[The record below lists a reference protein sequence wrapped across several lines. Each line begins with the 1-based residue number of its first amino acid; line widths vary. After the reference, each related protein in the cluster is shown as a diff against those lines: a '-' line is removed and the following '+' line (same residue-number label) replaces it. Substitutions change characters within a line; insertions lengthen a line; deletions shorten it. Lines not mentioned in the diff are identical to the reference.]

1 MAKTDFSAPEFQ
13 PFPRHAPFAT
23 DGIAHEVFRGGA
35 GPAVLILHELPGQTP
50 QFWRFAH
57 WVAGAGFSV
66 YAPDLFSRPG
76 ETTGKIGLVSATLK
90 VCISRE
96 IHLLAANRSS
106 PVTNWLRALARR
118 ASEECGGPVG
128 VVGMCMTGNFALS
141 LVLEDCV
148 AAPVASQPS
157 MPAPLLPGSRASL
170 HLSADEKNALRN
182 RTDVRVLA
190 LRFAG
195 DPLCTAARFNEL
207 EKLLGAR
214 LEAHILPDAAA
225 NPDGNPKPHA
235 VLTRDLIDAAGEPTR
250 AAAERVLAFLGER
263 LTPAG
268 ERIAFRTEL

>member
-1 MAKTDFSAPEFQ
+1 M
-13 PFPRHAPFAT
+13 
-23 DGIAHEVFRGGA
+23 AHEVFRGGA
-35 GPAVLILHELPGQTP
+35 GPAVLILHELPGMTP

-57 WVAGAGFSV
+57 WVRGAGFSV

-76 ETTGKIGLVSATLK
+76 KVTGKIGLVSAALK

-96 IHLLAANRSS
+96 IHMLAANRSS
-106 PVTNWLRALARR
+106 PVSGWLRALARR
-118 ASEECGGPVG
+118 ASGECGGKVG

-157 MPAPLLPGSRASL
+157 MPAPLRPGARAAL

-182 RTDVRVLA
+182 RSDVPVMA

-195 DPLCTAARFNEL
+195 DRLCAAARFNEL

-214 LEAHILPDAAA
+214 LEAHVLPDAAA

-235 VLTRDLIDAAGEPTR
+235 VLTADLIDAAGEPTR
-250 AAAERVLAFLGER
+250 EAADRVIAFLGER
-263 LTPAG
+263 LKPA
-268 ERIAFRTEL
+268 R